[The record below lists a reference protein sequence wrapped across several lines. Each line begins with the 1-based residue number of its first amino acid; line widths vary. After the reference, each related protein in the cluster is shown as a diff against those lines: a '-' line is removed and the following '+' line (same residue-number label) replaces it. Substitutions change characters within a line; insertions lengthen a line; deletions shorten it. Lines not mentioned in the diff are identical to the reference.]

1 MYMYFIQQIMQNKRE
16 TKTKEEIK
24 GEKKKKKTLI
34 LWANKSQAV
43 INHGLQFS

>member
-1 MYMYFIQQIMQNKRE
+1 MYFIQQIMQNKRE

-24 GEKKKKKTLI
+24 GKKKKSLF
-34 LWANKSQAV
+34 LWANKSQAI

>member
-1 MYMYFIQQIMQNKRE
+1 MYFIQQIMHNKRE

-24 GEKKKKKTLI
+24 GEKKKSLI
-34 LWANKSQAV
+34 LWANKSQAI